1 MLLADLKNLKTLM
14 ESGTV
19 VINDTDLRNQV
30 NEELSQII
38 SKRESTIIENERK
51 DQFIPARRR
60 RNTRGDF
67 RQTNSEGNGPELV
80 LTGTGPKL
88 VQTGP
93 NWSESG
99 IWTKHG

>member
-1 MLLADLKNLKTLM
+1 M

-51 DQFIPARRR
+51 DQFIPARILKIADI
-60 RNTRGDF
+60 N
-67 RQTNSEGNGPELV
+67 LV
-80 LTGTGPKL
+80 LT
-88 VQTGP
+88 
-93 NWSESG
+93 E
-99 IWTKHG
+99 